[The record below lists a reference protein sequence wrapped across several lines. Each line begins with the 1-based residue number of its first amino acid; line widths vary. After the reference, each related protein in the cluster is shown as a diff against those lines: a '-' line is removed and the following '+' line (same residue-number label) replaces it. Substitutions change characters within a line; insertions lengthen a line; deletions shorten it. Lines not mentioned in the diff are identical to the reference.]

1 MNHTV
6 FPNLRLL
13 CNESSI
19 DEWLNDIDVNEV
31 YSWIECEQGRNFI
44 LDLIASGH
52 KQLFDFG
59 IFALRE
65 CIFDEDFFLRAADI
79 LRLKGNPWD
88 GTLSTLVLYSGYW
101 HSDLSDIAFRC
112 LCGIGIERTLMIAA
126 VSLTKYEISKD
137 IVSYI
142 QRSYLNELTLENM
155 NDVYLD
161 LLARRPFDGLP
172 QYSLANFTEGEI
184 EELSIGDDPRFFW
197 SDDNTFRVLR
207 GLLIGTALRSDSMS
221 IVERLYPGEDTH
233 VYDTVNFIRMS
244 FLKSK

>member
-6 FPNLRLL
+6 FPNLRLF

-19 DEWLNDIDVNEV
+19 DEWLNDIDVNDV
-31 YSWIECEQGRNFI
+31 YSWIEFEQGRNFI

-52 KQLFDFG
+52 KKLFDFG

-65 CIFDEDFFLRAADI
+65 CIFDEDLFLRAADI
-79 LRLKGNPWD
+79 LRLKGPDWD
-88 GTLSTLVLYSGYW
+88 GTLSSSVLYSGFW
-101 HSDLSDIAFRC
+101 HSDISDIAFRC
-112 LCGIGIERTLMIAA
+112 LCDTGIERTLMIAA
-126 VSLTKYEISKD
+126 VSLTKHEISKD

-142 QRSYLNELTLENM
+142 QHSYLSELTLDNM

-161 LLARRPFDGLP
+161 LLARRPFDRFP
-172 QYSLANFTEGEI
+172 QYSLANFNEGEI
-184 EELSIGDDPRFFW
+184 EELSIGDDPRYFW

-233 VYDTVNFIRMS
+233 VYDTVNFIRKS
-244 FLKSK
+244 FLKSQ